1 MSARA
6 LINAPDGG
14 NGWFPKLD
22 FASVTRRA
30 KMYFYAG
37 LDWTKIGGRIGT
49 NLGWWVVTTAIV
61 TALPLVI
68 EFNREYQVE
77 EVERLTVADAID
89 NQGMSPLDLKRSGI
103 TSAVNPEVLAK
114 GTSGQS

>member
-1 MSARA
+1 MSARD

-14 NGWFPKLD
+14 NGWLPKLD

-37 LDWTKIGGRIGT
+37 LDWTKIGSRIST

-61 TALPLVI
+61 TALPLVM
-68 EFNREYQVE
+68 EFNREYQME
-77 EVERLTVADAID
+77 EIERLTVADAIE
-89 NQGMSPLDLKRSGI
+89 NQGMSPLDLKRNGI
-103 TSAVNPEVLAK
+103 SSAVNPEVLSK
-114 GTSGQS
+114 GTTPQP